1 MQDVLILA
9 PCKPQSYATKEQ
21 EYVDTHVA
29 ATSQPVERVAT
40 VERHVEED
48 DEEHGCSHLFGS
60 VARNVLQ
67 FDIGY
72 KHSF

>member
-40 VERHVEED
+40 VECNVKEY
-48 DEEHGCSHLFGS
+48 DEEHCCSHLFGAKS
-60 VARNVLQ
+60 RYV
-67 FDIGY
+67 
-72 KHSF
+72 S